1 MLRRPVRTAL
11 LLSAALAIPA
21 LRASADDP
29 LPKAEE
35 VLDKY
40 VEATGGKAAYEKIK
54 NRVAKGTMEVVG
66 AGLKGK
72 LAISQAAPN
81 KMRTEVDFENIGK
94 ILEGTDGNV
103 YWEINPIT
111 GDRVIEGDEKAEK
124 LLHGTFNSELRW
136 KEIYAKVECTGV
148 EDIDGK
154 PAYKVVLTP
163 KEATIKPSTEFYD
176 KATHLQVKSLAT
188 TKTPMGDIEVETY
201 PSDYKKVDGL
211 LMAHKVRQK
220 LLTQEMAITM
230 TEVKHNVDLPP
241 DTFKTPDAIKPL
253 LEKKKD
259 EK

>member
-1 MLRRPVRTAL
+1 MLRRPLRTAL
-11 LLSAALAIPA
+11 ILSAALAMPA

-35 VLDKY
+35 VLDQY
-40 VEATGGKAAYEKIK
+40 IEATGGKAAYEKLK

-72 LAISQAAPN
+72 MTIDQAPPN
-81 KMRTEVDFENIGK
+81 KMRTEVEFENIGK
-94 ILEGTDGNV
+94 IIEATDGTA

-124 LLHGTFNSELRW
+124 LLHSTFNSELHW
-136 KEIYAKVECTGV
+136 KEMYTKAECTGV
-148 EDIDGK
+148 EDVDGK

-163 KEATIKPSTEFYD
+163 KDGAGKPMTEFYD
-176 KATHLQVKSLAT
+176 KASHLQVKSVTT
-188 TKTPMGDIEVETY
+188 TKTPMGEIEVETY
-201 PSDYKKVDGL
+201 PSDYKKVDGVL
-211 LMAHKVRQK
+211 IAHKIKQK
-220 LLTQEMAITM
+220 LLTQEMAIAM
-230 TEVKHNVDLPP
+230 TEIKHNVDLPP
-241 DTFKTPDAIKPL
+241 DTFKAPDAIKPL